1 MRSIAAAL
9 RRHSQPEAEEV
20 RWSQTQPIRE
30 VREVKYLRFVCVR
43 CSGNAV
49 VEGMTPCD
57 GFREKCSS
65 FRLASCAAT
74 QPKFFPNPVVIDS
87 PIGRSSSV
95 DRNYENVR
103 DRVPEWLNQSVAVG
117 EALLPYAI
125 RIKNIFAKQHFFLQ
139 AGPRGSGWAGRCVY
153 LPFLVVSCVE

>member
-9 RRHSQPEAEEV
+9 RRHGQPEAEEV

-117 EALLPYAI
+117 EALL
-125 RIKNIFAKQHFFLQ
+125 L
-139 AGPRGSGWAGRCVY
+139 
-153 LPFLVVSCVE
+153 